1 MNARVRRPAMRLAYC
16 LAGCLALASLSCDM
30 GYHTSTLV
38 IQDIGTT
45 VFPLQVA
52 LSANPDFLGGYK
64 EYTAAYPSGSGS
76 LTFSDIS
83 WTAKDPDQTEAEFWL
98 LIAEDANS
106 SGSINDGDLILPAMR
121 VVLRAGETTTIESIR
136 FNHSA
141 TPAAVATAAFAST
154 PHAFRISVDKNLV
167 ISPSSPLRLVLGSSL
182 SIPITD
188 PMLASGLVLRT
199 AEVDGFAFIDAD
211 NDGTYT
217 TGTEYA
223 SHAAAVPL
231 SDNNIWIIYT
241 MNP

>member
-1 MNARVRRPAMRLAYC
+1 MRLAYC
-16 LAGCLALASLSCDM
+16 LAGCLTLACLSCDS
-30 GYHTSTLV
+30 GYNTSALL
-38 IQDIGTT
+38 IQGIENPSGTSN
-45 VFPLQVA
+45 LQVA

-64 EYTAAYPSGSGS
+64 EYTATYNTVAGGS

-98 LIAEDANS
+98 LIAEDTDTSN
-106 SGSINDGDLILPAMR
+106 SINDGDLILPAMR
-121 VVLRAGETTTIESIR
+121 VVLRASETTTIESIR

-241 MNP
+241 LNP

>member
-1 MNARVRRPAMRLAYC
+1 MRLAYC

-83 WTAKDPDQTEAEFWL
+83 WTAKDPDQEEAEFWL
-98 LIAEDANS
+98 LIAEDNNG

-121 VVLRAGETTTIESIR
+121 AVLRAGETTTIESIR
-136 FNHSA
+136 FNHLA
-141 TPAAVATAAFAST
+141 TPAAVATAAFATT
-154 PHAFRISVDKNLV
+154 PRTFRISVDKNLV

-199 AEVDGFAFIDAD
+199 AEADGFAFIDAD
-211 NDGTYT
+211 DDGNYNP
-217 TGTEYA
+217 GIEYA
-223 SHAAAVPL
+223 SHTAAVTL
-231 SDNNIWIIYT
+231 TDYNSWTIYT
-241 MNP
+241 TSP

>member
-1 MNARVRRPAMRLAYC
+1 MRLAYC

-45 VFPLQVA
+45 LFPLQVA

-83 WTAKDPDQTEAEFWL
+83 WTAKDPDQEEAEFWL
-98 LIAEDANS
+98 LIAEDNNG

-136 FNHSA
+136 FDTVA
-141 TPAAVATAAFAST
+141 TAPEAVATADFAAT
-154 PHAFRISVDKNLV
+154 PLTFRISVDKNLV
-167 ISPSSPLRLVLGSSL
+167 ISPSSPLRLVLGSTL

-199 AEVDGFAFIDAD
+199 AETSGYAFIDA
-211 NDGTYT
+211 NDDGMYDF
-217 TGTEYA
+217 GTEYA
-223 SHAAAVPL
+223 SHAAAVSL
-231 SDNNIWIIYT
+231 TDNNIWIIYT
-241 MNP
+241 TNP